1 MQPRQRAIV
10 SSKYDEVNNLDFII
24 NVIHRSRRRKV
35 FSRGYHNN
43 DKRSSLYQSAQLHG
57 HGKEKLRILIVDNIT
72 LGLRGMLWISGFE
85 YVDAF
90 NDSPLALE
98 NFKPGLYDLVI
109 LDFVMPKMDRFAL
122 FNNFKEIDQGIKV
135 CFTTTHE
142 VDFEEL
148 GLIFPAAN
156 TIDDIGCVIQKLA

>member
-1 MQPRQRAIV
+1 
-10 SSKYDEVNNLDFII
+10 
-24 NVIHRSRRRKV
+24 
-35 FSRGYHNN
+35 
-43 DKRSSLYQSAQLHG
+43 
-57 HGKEKLRILIVDNIT
+57 
-72 LGLRGMLWISGFE
+72 MLWISGFE